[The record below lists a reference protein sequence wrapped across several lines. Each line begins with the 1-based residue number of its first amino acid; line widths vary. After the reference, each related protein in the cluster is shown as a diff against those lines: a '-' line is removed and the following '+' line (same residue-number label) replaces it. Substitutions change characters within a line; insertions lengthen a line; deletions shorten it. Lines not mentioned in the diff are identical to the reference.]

1 MTSGIVRHKGKGSE
15 QAVLLPNRRAVN
27 RLVGG
32 ETWERSTNNYA
43 KVTPSGENALDAP
56 DIMDMTKIKY

>member
-1 MTSGIVRHKGKGSE
+1 MKGYITRKGKGSE
-15 QAVLLPNRRAVN
+15 TEVLLPNRRAVN

-32 ETWERSTNNYA
+32 DTWERSINNYA

-56 DIMDMTKIKY
+56 GVNDMMQVKY